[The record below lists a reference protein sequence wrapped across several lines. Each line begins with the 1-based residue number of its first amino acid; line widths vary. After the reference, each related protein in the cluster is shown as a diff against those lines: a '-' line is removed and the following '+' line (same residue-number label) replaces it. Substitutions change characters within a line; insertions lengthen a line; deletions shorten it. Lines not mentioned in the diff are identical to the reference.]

1 VEPNREEYVRQVL
14 GAYRQTPG
22 TTGSV
27 RREDRLLATQLHQRQ
42 VPLRVVENALVLA
55 AARRLLRP
63 AHALPL
69 GTIRSLAYFL
79 PVIDEVLD
87 LQSAQITSNTSA
99 AKSRAFVPP
108 PQTHRRALDAVDSH
122 GAATPSAWHDNAAPS
137 RSAAARLRRG

>member
-1 VEPNREEYVRQVL
+1 MEPNREEYVRQVL

-69 GTIRSLAYFL
+69 GTIRSLAYFQ
-79 PVIDEVLD
+79 PIIDELLESPAPEGY
-87 LQSAQITSNTSA
+87 LQYLRLKLRSLTD
-99 AKSRAFVPP
+99 RAMPN
-108 PQTHRRALDAVDSH
+108 AVQKTTFSGD
-122 GAATPSAWHDNAAPS
+122 
-137 RSAAARLRRG
+137 R

>member
-1 VEPNREEYVRQVL
+1 MEPNREEYVRQVL

-69 GTIRSLAYFL
+69 GTIRSLAYHAASGIMPTAL
-79 PVIDEVLD
+79 
-87 LQSAQITSNTSA
+87 SNGFTLA
-99 AKSRAFVPP
+99 R
-108 PQTHRRALDAVDSH
+108 
-122 GAATPSAWHDNAAPS
+122 GCATEL
-137 RSAAARLRRG
+137 AAARLAA